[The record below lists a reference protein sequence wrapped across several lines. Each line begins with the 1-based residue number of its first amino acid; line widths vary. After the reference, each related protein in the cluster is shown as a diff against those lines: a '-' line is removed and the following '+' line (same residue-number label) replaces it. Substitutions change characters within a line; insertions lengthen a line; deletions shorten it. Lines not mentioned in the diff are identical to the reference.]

1 VHSVRSLVK
10 TIEELE
16 NLKSHQNYAEEIENE
31 LEFLHGHLDNYSAK
45 IAVFVKRGGLLT
57 GEGIANLYYSA
68 WMLNLSPQWLEE
80 NVHHEITS
88 KLNYMTRQNLID
100 TITGV
105 KKYHKDSPYLSK
117 LEQELSQRPE
127 QKL

>member
-1 VHSVRSLVK
+1 M
-10 TIEELE
+10 
-16 NLKSHQNYAEEIENE
+16 
-31 LEFLHGHLDNYSAK
+31 
-45 IAVFVKRGGLLT
+45 KRGGLLT

-68 WMLNLSPQWLEE
+68 WKLNLSPQWLET

-88 KLNYMTRQNLID
+88 KLNYMTRHNLID
-100 TITGV
+100 TIAGI